1 MIKPGNCLL
10 SHFNCFLTSK
20 LSWNIED
27 LKILA
32 LLIILWS
39 LWIFLGHYCYFW
51 YIQAIYVWR
60 LISFYVT
67 SDQNCLPRPSFPQR
81 LREKSAREGPQF
93 WWAATDGIGWS
104 PAPMPSRRREPVCT
118 EGCTTHDNAH
128 LTDNPLQPTT
138 GEASQNFSE
147 WTLAMYTPGRRSIA
161 SNSSHLLVFVDTI
174 VLNIPSV
181 PNISINYDLSDR
193 KIELNFVL
201 LLN

>member
-27 LKILA
+27 LKMLA

-93 WWAATDGIGWS
+93 WWSATDGIGWR
-104 PAPMPSRRREPVCT
+104 AGRRRLCHRDAENQCVRR
-118 EGCTTHDNAH
+118 GAQLTTT
-128 LTDNPLQPTT
+128 LTWRIIHYNQPLVRQVKTF
-138 GEASQNFSE
+138 QSE
-147 WTLAMYTPGRRSIA
+147 R
-161 SNSSHLLVFVDTI
+161 
-174 VLNIPSV
+174 
-181 PNISINYDLSDR
+181 
-193 KIELNFVL
+193 
-201 LLN
+201 